1 MQWLHMLLHLPMRD
15 DDFLNYIH
23 NAQRLCRGCGVPLA
37 ILCERRYTYNET
49 HSLDSPSDT
58 HGIRPSDSLRQK
70 AYYEQRVASSLS
82 EALSAPILSEKPV
95 HRQCLHGRDHE
106 PANTN
111 SYSSSVLVE

>member
-49 HSLDSPSDT
+49 HSLDNPSDIPQF
-58 HGIRPSDSLRQK
+58 GIRNSL
-70 AYYEQRVASSLS
+70 
-82 EALSAPILSEKPV
+82 
-95 HRQCLHGRDHE
+95 
-106 PANTN
+106 
-111 SYSSSVLVE
+111 

>member
-49 HSLDSPSDT
+49 HSQGSPSDRRGT
-58 HGIRPSDSLRQK
+58 LPSDTLHQK
-70 AYYEQRVASSLS
+70 VYYERQAVNPLL
-82 EALSAPILSEKPV
+82 EVLFAPILLEKLV
-95 HRQCLHGRDHE
+95 HPLYHPGRDHE
-106 PANTN
+106 PVNTSSYN
-111 SYSSSVLVE
+111 SSALAG